1 MKSGQ
6 KEAGMRR
13 YAGQLHP
20 MAVQQVELQGDPPMP
35 QKSPKESNA
44 FRKELIAHLTEEHAH
59 AGFEAAVKDFPAE
72 LRGVRPHDLPYS
84 AYQLV
89 EHLRIAQ
96 WDIVEYALNP
106 KHKSP
111 DFPDGYWPKSPEPPD
126 AKAWDKAAAAF
137 RADRKKLAAALE
149 KADVLAPIK
158 HANNQSLASKTILLI
173 DHNAYHLGQIVL
185 LRRLLNAWPR

>member
-1 MKSGQ
+1 
-6 KEAGMRR
+6 MRQTR
-13 YAGQLHP
+13 LHGHRISEP
-20 MAVQQVELQGDPPMP
+20 YVQEKGIAMA

-44 FRKELIAHLTEEHAH
+44 FRKELSVLLTEDHAH
-59 AGFEAAVKDFPAE
+59 AGFDSAVRDFPAE
-72 LRGVRPHDLPYS
+72 LRGERPHDLPHS

-111 DFPDGYWPKSPEPPD
+111 DFPDGYWPKTPAPPD
-126 AKAWDKAAAAF
+126 AKAWDKSIAAF
-137 RADRKKLAAALE
+137 RADRKKLIAALE
-149 KADVLAPIK
+149 KSDLLAPIP

-173 DHNAYHLGQIVL
+173 DHNAYHLGQLIL
-185 LRRLLNAWPR
+185 LRRLLKAWPAK